1 MGGIA
6 YTDKEIPQNRRGIR
20 MKIDKKMLESLL
32 NLPDDK
38 LMQMIRMLTGNMGS
52 SSKPPSPETVAGLRN
67 VIKQVTDE
75 DISRA
80 TELIEMYKQGKK
92 G

>member
-1 MGGIA
+1 M
-6 YTDKEIPQNRRGIR
+6 EIDMN
-20 MKIDKKMLESLL
+20 IDKKTLDSLL

-38 LMQMIRMLTGNMGS
+38 LIQMIRLISGNNGTGKAMTRES
-52 SSKPPSPETVAGLRN
+52 IAGLR
-67 VIKQVTDE
+67 KMLSHVTDA

-80 TELIEMYKQGKK
+80 TELIAMYKQGKK